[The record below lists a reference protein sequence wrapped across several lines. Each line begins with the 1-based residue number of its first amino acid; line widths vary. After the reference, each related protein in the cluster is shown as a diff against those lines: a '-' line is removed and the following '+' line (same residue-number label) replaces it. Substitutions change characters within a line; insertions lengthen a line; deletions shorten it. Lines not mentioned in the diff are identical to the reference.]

1 MRSLLIFSF
10 RIELAVKDAF
20 KQTEFKEV
28 DENYIGIFNLFKHS
42 GKVKGEVAAANKALN
57 IQHYELSKLTGT
69 RFVGH
74 RRTGFSHFL
83 AILPGNIIFLYIYG
97 HDDDLSPLCKYLL
110 SIY

>member
-42 GKVKGEVAAANKALN
+42 GKVKGEVAAANKALK
-57 IQHYELSKLTGT
+57 HTTL
-69 RFVGH
+69 
-74 RRTGFSHFL
+74 RTVKNSLAPDSLVTVALVL
-83 AILPGNIIFLYIYG
+83 AIFWQY
-97 HDDDLSPLCKYLL
+97 SQVT
-110 SIY
+110 